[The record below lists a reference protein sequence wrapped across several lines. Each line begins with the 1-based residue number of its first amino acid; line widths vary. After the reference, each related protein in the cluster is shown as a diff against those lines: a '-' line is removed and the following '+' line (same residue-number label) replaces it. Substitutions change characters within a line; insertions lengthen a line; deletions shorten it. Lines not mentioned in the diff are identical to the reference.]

1 MNSKKFTVLLASVII
16 GIGLIGSGYYI
27 GRGMYIARA
36 MSRSLTV
43 KGLAEIDV
51 KSDLGIWDINY
62 REVGNDLMQL
72 DQKLKH
78 NQEVVV
84 AFLKSQGFTD
94 NEINRV
100 ALKVEDRFANI
111 YNQTAGQE
119 APGQRYVVTGGVRVR
134 SPKVEQIATA
144 VAATDD
150 LLQQGVPMAFDV
162 SGLIPNPSYYYTG
175 LDNVRPKMM
184 AEATKSARTLAEQFA
199 KDAECHLAGIQ
210 RANQGVFQI
219 MSRDTS
225 TMSSDWN
232 SNESALGSIYKKVR
246 LVTTVDYR
254 LK

>member
-1 MNSKKFTVLLASVII
+1 MNSKKITVLIASVII
-16 GIGLIGSGYYI
+16 GIGLIGSGYNI
-27 GRGMYIARA
+27 GRGMYIAKS
-36 MSRSLTV
+36 MSRTLTV
-43 KGLAEIDV
+43 KGLAETDV

-62 REVGNDLMQL
+62 REVGNDLVQL
-72 DQKLKH
+72 DQKLK
-78 NQEVVV
+78 NDQDLIV
-84 AFLKSQGFTD
+84 AFLKEQGFAD
-94 NEINRV
+94 NEINRF

-111 YNQTAGQE
+111 YNQTAGQD

-134 SPKVEQIATA
+134 SEKVEQIAMA
-144 VAATDD
+144 VSSTDK
-150 LLQQGVPMAFDV
+150 LLQQGVPMAFDA

-175 LDNVRPKMM
+175 LDAIRPKMM
-184 AEATKSARTLAEQFA
+184 ADATKSARSLADQFA
-199 KDAECHLAGIQ
+199 KDADCRLAGIQ

-232 SNESALGSIYKKVR
+232 SNESALGTIYKKVR